1 MKQETIEAEEQEE
14 LEWDK
19 CVGQFRLAL
28 NDILNPLRMYGQGHY
43 VDTAKE
49 ELVSLAIQ
57 LHLKL
62 YGVEMPYQVN
72 HDKLHY

>member
-1 MKQETIEAEEQEE
+1 MGEMEHIEVNEE

-19 CVGQFRLAL
+19 AIGQFRLAL
-28 NDILNPLRMYGQGHY
+28 NAILNPLRLYGQGQY
-43 VDTAKE
+43 VDSASE
-49 ELVSLAIQ
+49 EIVSLAIQ

-62 YGVEMPYQVN
+62 YGVDIPYQIN